1 MHVNNKKMAKIFFRI
16 SLLILEDNFAPIFA
30 VNMLVEITKA
40 TIKIFTYPSEYGGK
54 PSILIPKNI

>member
-1 MHVNNKKMAKIFFRI
+1 MAKIFFRI
-16 SLLILEDNFAPIFA
+16 SFLIRDDNFAPILA

-54 PSILIPKNI
+54 PSIFIPKII